1 MTRRPDTGD
10 RGIVL
15 LVKSDTEALGA
26 VRVAMRRLLERHGG
40 NGTRAALELGL
51 GSAQP
56 LMATVDAL
64 DLREWLDELRRNG
77 ADR

>member
-15 LVKSDTEALGA
+15 LVKSDSEALEATRG
-26 VRVAMRRLLERHGG
+26 AMRRLLTKHDG

-51 GSAQP
+51 SAAQP

-64 DLREWLDELRRNG
+64 GLRGWLEELRHGSKR
-77 ADR
+77 

>member
-10 RGIVL
+10 RGVVL
-15 LVKSDTEALGA
+15 LVKSDAEALEATRGA
-26 VRVAMRRLLERHGG
+26 LRRLLSKHGG

-51 GSAQP
+51 STAQP

-64 DLREWLDELRRNG
+64 GLRDWLEELRNG
-77 ADR
+77 SER

>member
-15 LVKSDTEALGA
+15 LVKSDQEALEA
-26 VRVAMRRLLERHGG
+26 TRSALRRLLTKHDG

-51 GSAQP
+51 ATAQP

-64 DLREWLDELRRNG
+64 GLRGWLEEVRNG
-77 ADR
+77 PKQ

>member
-1 MTRRPDTGD
+1 MTRRPDTGN

-15 LVKSDTEALGA
+15 LVKSDAEALEATRG
-26 VRVAMRRLLERHGG
+26 AMRRLLERHQG

-51 GSAQP
+51 SAAQP

-64 DLREWLDELRRNG
+64 GLREWLEEVRNG
-77 ADR
+77 PKR